1 MTAHAMTGDGAKC
14 LASGMND
21 YLTKP
26 FKQATLKGLLEKWL
40 AVRPAATVAEG
51 APGRAVRQEAQCP
64 PGVQTPQ
71 ISVSPG

>member
-26 FKQATLKGLLEKWL
+26 FKQATLKEMLEKWL

-51 APGRAVRQEAQCP
+51 AAAEPGRAERQEA
-64 PGVQTPQ
+64 
-71 ISVSPG
+71 